1 MPFWKHLVGK
11 LSCPFQSIF
20 YRRFVDDAFLLFPTK
35 NHVEKFKNYLN
46 KQHKNIKYMSEIEE
60 NSSLSFLDIT
70 ITHENNKFL
79 TSVYRKHTFS
89 GSFTKVESFIP
100 EMHKRGLIETFLHRG
115 FRLCSSYENFH
126 RETETLY
133 SIFKPNNCPQNFV
146 SQCIKKFLNKYLSK
160 KTLISWFL
168 KGN

>member
-1 MPFWKHLVGK
+1 MCHFENIWLENCRAHFKAFFTEDSLMMH
-11 LSCPFQSIF
+11 F
-20 YRRFVDDAFLLFPTK
+20 YSFRQRIMLKSLKIIST
-35 NHVEKFKNYLN
+35 N
-46 KQHKNIKYMSEIEE
+46 NIKTKYMSEIEE

-79 TSVYRKHTFS
+79 TSVYRKHRFS

-126 RETETLY
+126 RETETL
-133 SIFKPNNCPQNFV
+133 
-146 SQCIKKFLNKYLSK
+146 
-160 KTLISWFL
+160 
-168 KGN
+168 